1 VWYRALWSHRLMD
14 LAKTNDLC
22 GVHPFGGCNRLLEQ
36 YQQIGRALVAYEQVL
51 CGALIPAQR
60 LVREFSA
67 AVAFV
72 PVEVLES
79 YLDDLLDLGVTDDSL
94 FIKKS
99 RPAKRA
105 LLLMATALVGLC
117 GAVCVWEG
125 DLTAAVLP
133 ALLVTTFLAGIGS
146 AMYFLPRT
154 KVIRRFSLATVVS
167 REVASRRGLDKTDV
181 GSFATRFLRGD
192 MWKLNDRSPGS
203 ALPPYPARAALRY
216 FH

>member
-1 VWYRALWSHRLMD
+1 MD

-22 GVHPFGGCNRLLEQ
+22 GLHPFGGCNRLLEQ
-36 YQQIGRALVAYEQVL
+36 YQQIGRALLAYEQVL

-60 LVREFSA
+60 LVREFST

-79 YLDDLLDLGVTDDSL
+79 YLDDLLDLGVTDESL
-94 FIKKS
+94 FIKKP

-105 LLLMATALVGLC
+105 ILLMATALIGLC

-125 DLTAAVLP
+125 DLTAAFLP

>member
-1 VWYRALWSHRLMD
+1 MD